1 MVRSDLSSMESTEK
15 AGGCLEIH
23 LAFLLAPAMNDDS
36 VVGMGGQVGGRL
48 LSDAIRRAGDQN
60 RSFER

>member
-1 MVRSDLSSMESTEK
+1 MESTEK